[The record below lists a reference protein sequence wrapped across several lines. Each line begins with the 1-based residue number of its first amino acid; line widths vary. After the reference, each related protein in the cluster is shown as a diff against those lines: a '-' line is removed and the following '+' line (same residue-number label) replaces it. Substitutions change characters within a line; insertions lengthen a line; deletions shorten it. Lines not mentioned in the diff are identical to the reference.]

1 MDVHTVGVIG
11 AGQMGAGIAQV
22 TAQAGIPVIMQDV
35 SAEFCKRGFE
45 GIRKNLDRMIQRGRF
60 KPEERDRVLE
70 SIKTGT
76 DLAMM
81 KKADFVIEAVTE
93 NEDAKIGIFQQ
104 LDKVCDPDVIFA
116 SNTSSIS
123 ITRMGARTTR
133 ADKVIG
139 MHFMNP
145 VPAMKLVEIIRGL
158 ATSDETYH
166 ATQKLAERVGKST
179 MTAQDFPG
187 FIVNRVLLPMINEAI
202 YTLYEGVGGVTD
214 IDTAMKL
221 GTNQPM
227 GPLELAD
234 LIGLDTCLAI
244 MEVMHRVLGD
254 DKYRPCPLLKK
265 YVDAGYLGRK
275 TPRLLHL
282 QRTGESGPAASAA
295 IGARPCQIASIDR
308 NSRRRVK
315 MVVKAFIL
323 IDTSPGK
330 ARDVAAK
337 IRQVKGVSMAHA
349 VTGPHDI
356 IAIAE
361 APDVTTLGELVVQGI
376 ESVVALNRSLT
387 SIVAD

>member
-1 MDVHTVGVIG
+1 MAISTVGVIG

-22 TAQAGIPVIMQDV
+22 TAQAGINVVMHDV
-35 SAEFCKRGFE
+35 TPELTQRGVDS
-45 GIRKNLDRMIQRGRF
+45 ITRNLERMIQRGRF
-60 KPEERDRVLE
+60 KPEERDLVMARVSTSARLE
-70 SIKTGT
+70 
-76 DLAMM
+76 DLA
-81 KKADFVIEAVTE
+81 AVDFVIEAVVE
-93 NEDAKIGIFQQ
+93 NEDAKIALFQR
-104 LDKVCDPDVIFA
+104 LDKICPPEVIFA

-123 ITRMGARTTR
+123 ITRMGARTSR
-133 ADKVIG
+133 ADRVIG

-158 ATSDETYH
+158 ATSDETFQ
-166 ATQKLAERVGKST
+166 ATRTLAGRVGKMT

-275 TPRLLHL
+275 AGRGFYKYDAQGNPVPP
-282 QRTGESGPAASAA
+282 QGP
-295 IGARPCQIASIDR
+295 
-308 NSRRRVK
+308 
-315 MVVKAFIL
+315 
-323 IDTSPGK
+323 PG
-330 ARDVAAK
+330 
-337 IRQVKGVSMAHA
+337 Q
-349 VTGPHDI
+349 
-356 IAIAE
+356 
-361 APDVTTLGELVVQGI
+361 
-376 ESVVALNRSLT
+376 
-387 SIVAD
+387 

>member
-1 MDVHTVGVIG
+1 MSLRQIGVIG

-22 TAQAGIPVIMQDV
+22 AAQAEIAVIMHDLTPEV
-35 SAEFCKRGFE
+35 CKRGVDT
-45 GIRKNLDRMIQRGRF
+45 IARNLNRMIERGRF
-60 KPEERDRVLE
+60 KPDERDHVLRRIE
-70 SIKTGT
+70 TT
-76 DLAMM
+76 TNLEDLA
-81 KKADFVIEAVTE
+81 KVDFVIEAVLE
-93 NEDAKIGIFQQ
+93 NEDAKIDLFKRLDQ
-104 LDKVCDPDVIFA
+104 LCPPETIFA

-123 ITRMGARTTR
+123 ITRMGARTSR
-133 ADKVIG
+133 ADRVIG

-158 ATSDETYH
+158 ATSEATFQETRR
-166 ATQKLAERVGKST
+166 LAEQLGKTT

-265 YVDAGYLGRK
+265 YVDGGYLGRK
-275 TPRLLHL
+275 
-282 QRTGESGPAASAA
+282 SGR
-295 IGARPCQIASIDR
+295 GFYVYDDKG
-308 NSRRRVK
+308 N
-315 MVVKAFIL
+315 L
-323 IDTSPGK
+323 IPP
-330 ARDVAAK
+330 
-337 IRQVKGVSMAHA
+337 
-349 VTGPHDI
+349 PH
-356 IAIAE
+356 
-361 APDVTTLGELVVQGI
+361 
-376 ESVVALNRSLT
+376 
-387 SIVAD
+387 

>member
-1 MDVHTVGVIG
+1 MATEVHTVGVIG

-22 TAQAGIPVIMQDV
+22 TAQAGIPVVMHDV
-35 SAEFCKRGFE
+35 SAEACKRGFDA
-45 GIRKNLDRMIQRGRF
+45 IRKNFDRMIQRGRF
-60 KPEERDRVLE
+60 KPEERDRVME
-70 SIKTGT
+70 IIKTAT
-76 DLAMM
+76 DLSAM

-93 NEDAKIGIFQQ
+93 NEDAKIAIFQA

-158 ATSDETYH
+158 ATSEETYRT
-166 ATQKLAERVGKST
+166 TQALAERVGKST

-244 MEVMHRVLGD
+244 MGVMHSVLGD

-275 TPRLLHL
+275 TGRGFY
-282 QRTGESGPAASAA
+282 TYNE
-295 IGARPCQIASIDR
+295 
-308 NSRRRVK
+308 
-315 MVVKAFIL
+315 
-323 IDTSPGK
+323 
-330 ARDVAAK
+330 
-337 IRQVKGVSMAHA
+337 
-349 VTGPHDI
+349 
-356 IAIAE
+356 
-361 APDVTTLGELVVQGI
+361 QGNP
-376 ESVVALNRSLT
+376 VPPPPLR
-387 SIVAD
+387 

>member
-1 MDVHTVGVIG
+1 MAVRTIGVIG

-22 TAQAGIPVIMQDV
+22 AAQAGLDVILNDISKDLV
-35 SAEFCKRGFE
+35 ARGVN
-45 GIRKNLDRMIQRGRF
+45 GISRNLDRMIERGRF
-60 KPEERDRVLE
+60 KPDERDKVLRRIE
-70 SIKTGT
+70 PSAKID
-76 DLAMM
+76 DLAR
-81 KKADFVIEAVTE
+81 ADFVVEAVVE
-93 NEDAKIGIFQQ
+93 NEEVKIDLLQK
-104 LDKVCDPDVIFA
+104 LDRVCPPEVILA

-123 ITRMGARTTR
+123 ITRMGARTNR
-133 ADKVIG
+133 ADRVIG

-158 ATSDETYH
+158 ATSEDTFL
-166 ATQKLAERVGKST
+166 TTRTLAEQLGKNT

-244 MEVMHRVLGD
+244 MEVMQRVLGD

-275 TPRLLHL
+275 
-282 QRTGESGPAASAA
+282 SGR
-295 IGARPCQIASIDR
+295 GFYKYD
-308 NSRRRVK
+308 
-315 MVVKAFIL
+315 
-323 IDTSPGK
+323 D
-330 ARDVAAK
+330 
-337 IRQVKGVSMAHA
+337 KGNPIPP
-349 VTGPHDI
+349 PH
-356 IAIAE
+356 
-361 APDVTTLGELVVQGI
+361 
-376 ESVVALNRSLT
+376 
-387 SIVAD
+387 

>member
-1 MDVHTVGVIG
+1 MEVHTVGVIG

-22 TAQAGIPVIMQDV
+22 TAQAGIPVLMHDV

-76 DLAMM
+76 EIEMM

-93 NEDAKIGIFQQ
+93 NEDAKIAIFQK
-104 LDKVCDPDVIFA
+104 LDKICDADVIFA

-166 ATQKLAERVGKST
+166 ATQTLAERVGKST

-187 FIVNRVLLPMINEAI
+187 L
-202 YTLYEGVGGVTD
+202 
-214 IDTAMKL
+214 
-221 GTNQPM
+221 
-227 GPLELAD
+227 
-234 LIGLDTCLAI
+234 
-244 MEVMHRVLGD
+244 
-254 DKYRPCPLLKK
+254 
-265 YVDAGYLGRK
+265 
-275 TPRLLHL
+275 
-282 QRTGESGPAASAA
+282 SS
-295 IGARPCQIASIDR
+295 IACCCR
-308 NSRRRVK
+308 
-315 MVVKAFIL
+315 
-323 IDTSPGK
+323 
-330 ARDVAAK
+330 
-337 IRQVKGVSMAHA
+337 
-349 VTGPHDI
+349 
-356 IAIAE
+356 
-361 APDVTTLGELVVQGI
+361 
-376 ESVVALNRSLT
+376 
-387 SIVAD
+387 